1 MAKYLEHRIFTTSEM
16 SQYLLT
22 PLSVH
27 ACVKCYLYLDILVI
41 FVKNFLVM
49 INLCLYK
56 FWWACLPGVGLWPK
70 IPLYIAGTRI
80 EPATSEATPITDAP
94 EAISTAY
101 KKICLKRISWILHFR
116 NFFTINLAWKKHIH
130 INGGVCWWFKNY
142 TKLSI
147 M

>member
-1 MAKYLEHRIFTTSEM
+1 VAKYLEHRIFMTSEI

-22 PLSVH
+22 PVYVH
-27 ACVKCYLYLDILVI
+27 TFMKCYLYLDMFVI

-49 INLCLYK
+49 INLCLY
-56 FWWACLPGVGLWPK
+56 WWTCLPGVGLWPK
-70 IPLYIAGTRI
+70 SPLYIAGIRI

-94 EAISTAY
+94 EAISAAY
-101 KKICLKRISWILHFR
+101 KKTCLKRISWISETFSQY
-116 NFFTINLAWKKHIH
+116 ILAWKERIH
-130 INGGVCWWFKNY
+130 INACVCWWFKNY